1 MAPLETP
8 ISSCSFRMMG
18 TLRRHREYDQ
28 AAEDLLGVKQSK
40 SLVLGLSCWDRK
52 EGRWIEPS
60 CSKGQKVDQRLANLQ
75 CTERA
80 DANQKFP
87 AVICSLDF
95 WILEETFHP
104 RGPEGIGR
112 GSVGSL

>member
-18 TLRRHREYDQ
+18 TTEKYDQ
-28 AAEDLLGVKQSK
+28 TAENLLGVKQSK
-40 SLVLGLSCWDRK
+40 ALVLGLSWWDRK

-60 CSKGQKVDQRLANLQ
+60 YSKGQKVDPRLANLQ

-80 DANQKFP
+80 KANQKFP
-87 AVICSLDF
+87 AVVCSLDF
-95 WILEETFHP
+95 WILEETLHP
-104 RGPEGIGR
+104 
-112 GSVGSL
+112 